1 MSTLSSRSFRLTAA
15 LLAFAA
21 LPLLT
26 PVSQA
31 ERPQRVHGPGHQN
44 GAGQN
49 PRALKEQALAD
60 LSEVRDAIAAGASDV
75 FEAEEAVEEL
85 DDAIE
90 ELVESLEPELWL
102 RDDEGTIDGTRLDP
116 EEGHE
121 VFHEERHCAQEIFDA
136 IREGEIE
143 NPELREQLLAIVDAL
158 VSADRALAEVAINDA
173 IDAGGDAEE
182 IAEAEGYL
190 ARGDEQVA
198 AAAQQKS
205 LGKRAALLYTA
216 MDGSYRHAWSAA
228 IDALDD

>member
-1 MSTLSSRSFRLTAA
+1 MSTLSSRSFRLGAA
-15 LLAFAA
+15 LLAFAV

-31 ERPQRVHGPGHQN
+31 ERPQRLNGPGHQN
-44 GAGQN
+44 GAGQS
-49 PRALKEQALAD
+49 PRSQKEQALAD
-60 LSEVRDAIAAGASDV
+60 LTDVRDAVAAGAPDV
-75 FEAEEAVEEL
+75 FDVEEAVEEL

-102 RDDEGTIDGTRLDP
+102 QDDGGNIDGTRLDP

-143 NPELREQLLAIVDAL
+143 NPDLRGELLAIVDAL

-173 IDAGGDAEE
+173 LDAGGEAEE
-182 IAEAEGYL
+182 IAEAQGYF

-198 AAAQQKS
+198 AAAKQKN
-205 LGKRAALLYTA
+205 LGLRAALLYTA